1 MKPIKIKQEK
11 TNKTNFLLLIGVL
24 FVVFMCVF
32 FIITLPSKESNSKKG
47 MLTSSDKNEGKGI
60 FEKNKDKLIENE
72 VGYNTFD
79 SIEIQHVIQNN
90 VHLFINN
97 DSLISD
103 NQKNLPKALT
113 NGHLIF
119 DDELSRRIFDTMNYP
134 NKMYNDI
141 FVLNAIWKSYS
152 EDKIL
157 QQTIKDKFLVEEKDI
172 NLAKNQFDSIVKK
185 IQIDSS
191 LNRKNENRQLRVDVK
206 ESHFG
211 ASLKK
216 IYKTAKNSP
225 IGSIYS
231 SYIKKHVIN
240 QLKNSTFFDSFV
252 RKMISTSDAYL
263 DPVTA
268 YKIKVHLNSIIKK

>member
-1 MKPIKIKQEK
+1 MKIKQIK
-11 TNKTNFLLLIGVL
+11 ITKNTHSLLLIGFL
-24 FVVFMCVF
+24 FMVFVCVF
-32 FIITLPSKESNSKKG
+32 FIITLPSKESNSKKEL
-47 MLTSSDKNEGKGI
+47 LTNSYKNEGKAI
-60 FEKNKDKLIENE
+60 FEKNKDNLIENE
-72 VGYNTFD
+72 VGYIAFD

-90 VHLFINN
+90 FRLFINY
-97 DSLISD
+97 DSLNSD
-103 NQKNLPKALT
+103 NKKNVPQVLT

-134 NKMYNDI
+134 NKMYNDV
-141 FVLNAIWKSYS
+141 FVLNTIWKSYL

-185 IQIDSS
+185 IQTDSS
-191 LNRKNENRQLRVDVK
+191 LNKGNENRQLRVDAK

-216 IYKTAKNSP
+216 IYKKVKNSQ

-231 SYIKKHVIN
+231 SYIKKHVIY
-240 QLKNSTFFDSFV
+240 QLKNSTLFDSFV
-252 RKMISTSDAYL
+252 RKMISTSDTYL

-268 YKIKVHLNSIIKK
+268 YKIKIHLNSIIKK

>member
-1 MKPIKIKQEK
+1 MKIKQEK
-11 TNKTNFLLLIGVL
+11 TNKTHFLLLIGIL

-32 FIITLPSKESNSKKG
+32 FIITLPSKESNPKKEL
-47 MLTSSDKNEGKGI
+47 LTSSDKNGGNAI
-60 FEKNKDKLIENE
+60 FEKKNDNLIKNE

-79 SIEIQHVIQNN
+79 SIEIQHVIQNDLR
-90 VHLFINN
+90 LFINN
-97 DSLISD
+97 DSLNSY
-103 NQKNLPKALT
+103 NQKNLPQALT

-119 DDELSRRIFDTMNYP
+119 DNQLSRSIFDTMNYP
-134 NKMYNDI
+134 NKMYNDV
-141 FVLNAIWKSYS
+141 FVLNTIWKSYS

-172 NLAKNQFDSIVKK
+172 NLAKKQFDSIVKNL
-185 IQIDSS
+185 QTDSS
-191 LNRKNENRQLRVDVK
+191 LNRENENCQLRVDAK

-240 QLKNSTFFDSFV
+240 QLKNSAFFDSFV

>member
-1 MKPIKIKQEK
+1 LL
-11 TNKTNFLLLIGVL
+11 TN
-24 FVVFMCVF
+24 
-32 FIITLPSKESNSKKG
+32 SY
-47 MLTSSDKNEGKGI
+47 KNEGKAI
-60 FEKNKDKLIENE
+60 FEKNKDNLIENE
-72 VGYNTFD
+72 VGYIAFD

-90 VHLFINN
+90 FRLFINY
-97 DSLISD
+97 DSLNSD
-103 NQKNLPKALT
+103 NKKNVPQVLT

-134 NKMYNDI
+134 NKMYNDV
-141 FVLNAIWKSYS
+141 FVLNTIWKSYS

-185 IQIDSS
+185 IQTDSS
-191 LNRKNENRQLRVDVK
+191 LNKGNENRQLRVDAK

-216 IYKTAKNSP
+216 IYKKVKNSQ

-231 SYIKKHVIN
+231 SYIKKHVIY
-240 QLKNSTFFDSFV
+240 QLKNSTLFDSFV
-252 RKMISTSDAYL
+252 RKMISTSDTYL

-268 YKIKVHLNSIIKK
+268 YKIKIHLNSIIKK